1 MCFFWQKALF
11 YYAGFLLASKDITIS
26 YFGRG
31 MISRKLIRT
40 DLNLLVA
47 LQILLEE
54 RNVTRAAER
63 LSVSQPALSKTLQK
77 LRDSFEDELFTRTAH
92 GLVPTPRAEALG
104 RDLPALLENV
114 ETVLGNDEFL
124 PESYTG
130 SFKLLLPPILSESLL
145 PPLMAEL
152 TELAPGVQIITAE
165 VAPDFQEQLKK
176 GEADFAAFVALETDR
191 DILAEPISALEPRL
205 YMRNDHPLVDREIA
219 LADFLNYPHLR
230 LYLPGLTRENTS
242 LVDDVLGQ
250 YGVHRRIT
258 LETTQFASAVG
269 VLANTESLL
278 VANAGF
284 EEGGLYRG
292 LITGRELP
300 GELQRMIRNTHSS
313 NRGKMSLMRHTRTSR
328 SAPHQW
334 MRGLLMGLLTR
345 SAARVAEAP
354 VEKRAAAG

>member
-1 MCFFWQKALF
+1 
-11 YYAGFLLASKDITIS
+11 
-26 YFGRG
+26 

-92 GLVPTPRAEALG
+92 GLVPTPRAEELG
-104 RDLPALLENV
+104 RELPGLLETV
-114 ETVLGNDEFL
+114 EHVLGDVEFA
-124 PESYTG
+124 PESYAG
-130 SFKLLLPPILSESLL
+130 SFKLLMPPILCESLL
-145 PPLMAEL
+145 PNLMAEL
-152 TELAPGVQIITAE
+152 AQIAPNVQIIMAE
-165 VAPDFQEQLKK
+165 VPPDYQDQLKK
-176 GEADFAAFVALETDR
+176 GEADFVAFVALETER
-191 DILAEPISALEPRL
+191 DIHAEPIAAIAPRC
-205 YMRNDHPLVDREIA
+205 YMRIDHPLAGKDMS
-219 LADFLNYPHLR
+219 LQDFLAYPHLR

-242 LVDDVLGQ
+242 MVDDVLGQ
-250 YGVHRRIT
+250 YGVHRSIA

-269 VLANTESLL
+269 VLTCTDSLL

-284 EEGGLYRG
+284 QEGGLYSERISG
-292 LITGRELP
+292 ADMP
-300 GELQRMIRNTHSS
+300 SELQRMIHNTHSS

-334 MRGLLMGLLTR
+334 MRAMLMKHLTSSGEIVQPPPAPRGLLPDG
-345 SAARVAEAP
+345 VP
-354 VEKRAAAG
+354 VGAG

>member
-1 MCFFWQKALF
+1 
-11 YYAGFLLASKDITIS
+11 
-26 YFGRG
+26 

-104 RDLPALLENV
+104 RELPTLLETV
-114 ETVLGNDEFL
+114 EKVLGNEDFN
-124 PESYTG
+124 PETFSG
-130 SFKLLLPPILSESLL
+130 CFKLLLPPIVSEALL
-145 PPLMAEL
+145 PGLMAEL
-152 TELAPGVQIITAE
+152 HEIAPGVQIVTAE
-165 VAPDFQEQLKK
+165 VAPDYQEQLKK
-176 GEADFAAFVALETDR
+176 GEADFAAFVAIDTER
-191 DILAEPISALEPRL
+191 DILAEPITTIAPRC
-205 YMRNDHPLVDREIA
+205 YMGVHHPLAEKA
-219 LADFLNYPHLR
+219 EMSLQDFLAYPHLR

-242 LVDDVLGQ
+242 MVDDVLGQ
-250 YGVHRRIT
+250 YGVHRTIA

-269 VLANTESLL
+269 VLTRTESLL

-284 EEGGLYRG
+284 EASGLYRELILG
-292 LITGRELP
+292 LELP
-300 GELQRMIRNTHSS
+300 AELQRMIRNTHSR

-328 SAPHQW
+328 SSPHQW
-334 MRGLLMGLLTR
+334 LRALLMKHLAT
-345 SAARVAEAP
+345 AEPIPEQREQEEA
-354 VEKRAAAG
+354 VTS